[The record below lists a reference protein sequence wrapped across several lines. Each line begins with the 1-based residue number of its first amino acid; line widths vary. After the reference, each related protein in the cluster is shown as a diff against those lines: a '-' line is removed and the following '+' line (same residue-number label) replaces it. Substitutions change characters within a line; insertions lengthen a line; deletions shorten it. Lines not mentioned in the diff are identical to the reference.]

1 MIRKNQ
7 RKVNTFVLLL
17 VIIFS
22 VVLLVATVLVY
33 TNYLDEIRSQA
44 SVRADLLTADDIRL
58 LDAEIAEGIS
68 LAKQAANKLN
78 GISTKENVS
87 AVLREIRSDS
97 TFDRVAFCRFF
108 SEGTE
113 FGQFG
118 TVYPLERES
127 VKRMSG
133 TNVAR
138 CVGLVPDREWNTNTI
153 AFYAPVSSGYA
164 DGVVLFFPA
173 DVFSTF
179 VEDVNAANAELARL
193 AVFADGEGETLA
205 IFHKDDDVELS
216 VHNNI
221 YDYLTNQI
229 NEKSTI
235 DSLKNDLVYERSA
248 SYQATVYSED
258 CIVSIG
264 TAKSGG
270 GLSIVAL
277 YTVEKLCE
285 SSFSLINA
293 ILGILIMVFA
303 ILIFTGA
310 FVLITRK
317 VAEKKQLEAAL
328 MDPLLNCPTRVKF
341 EKDAPEILARNK
353 NSQFAVVVSEVRH
366 FQYIQEYFGQP
377 AAEESLK
384 FVALLFSKMMQ
395 VDELYAYEGDGTFL
409 LLLHYRERENVTKR
423 LQTVSGLAYNHK
435 GLLPERYHLELA
447 GGVYE
452 TTEGNYSSIAKM
464 IDNAYEARTS
474 ANVVEVGSYKFFTEK
489 IRASNLQNADIEIR
503 MESALD
509 NGEFVVVYQPKY
521 NIKQDKPDGCEVL
534 VRWFDPE
541 KREYRSP
548 ALFMPLFE
556 ANGFVVKLDHYVF
569 EVVLKYISE
578 AVELGS
584 TLYPVSVNVSRV
596 TAAQPDFLTFYT
608 EMKKKYNIRDH
619 FITLEFTESVAY
631 ENYDMLKIMID
642 ELHANGFYCS
652 IDDFGSGYSSY
663 NTLKELQMDEIKLD
677 AFFIKRGS
685 AFERDMA
692 ILQSIISLSK
702 KLGMKVTQEG
712 VETQDEMDVLRKLGC
727 DVVQGYHYSKPLFLS
742 DYVQFISDSSRASGR
757 YRNAIT

>member
-1 MIRKNQ
+1 MKNNQ

-22 VVLLVATVLVY
+22 VILLGATVLVY

-44 SVRADLLTADDIRL
+44 STKADLYTADDIRL

-68 LAKQAANKLN
+68 LAKQVANKLN
-78 GISTKENVS
+78 GISNRDDV
-87 AVLREIRSDS
+87 AVTLRSLRNDS
-97 TFDRVAFCRFF
+97 TFDSVAFCRFF
-108 SEGTE
+108 ADGREY
-113 FGQFG
+113 GQFG
-118 TVYPLERES
+118 TVYSMERENVS
-127 VKRMSG
+127 RMNG

-138 CVGLVPDREWNTNTI
+138 CCGLVPDREWNTNTI
-153 AFYAPVSSGYA
+153 AFYAPILSGYA
-164 DGVVLFFPA
+164 DGVVLFLPA
-173 DVFSTF
+173 DTFSSF
-179 VEDVNAANAELARL
+179 VQEANAADAALARV

-205 IFHKDDDVELS
+205 IFHKDDDVVLS

-270 GLSIVAL
+270 GLSIIAL
-277 YTVEKLCE
+277 YTVETLCK
-285 SSFSLINA
+285 SSFQLINA

-303 ILIFTGA
+303 ILIFTGT

-317 VAEKKQLEAAL
+317 VAEKKRLEASL
-328 MDPLLNCPTRVKF
+328 MDPVLNCPTRIKF
-341 EKDAPEILARNK
+341 ERDAAPVLEKNK
-353 NSQFAVVVSEVRH
+353 NSKFAVVVSEIKH

-377 AAEESLK
+377 VAEESLK
-384 FVALLFSKMMQ
+384 FISMVFSKMLQ
-395 VDELYAYEGDGTFL
+395 VDELYGYEGDGTFL
-409 LLLHYRERENVTKR
+409 LLLHYRERESVTKR

-435 GLLPERYHLELA
+435 GLLPERYHLELS

-452 TTEGNYSSIAKM
+452 TTEGNYSTIAKM
-464 IDNAYEARTS
+464 IDNAYEACTS
-474 ANVVEVGSYKFFTEK
+474 ANVVEVGDYKFFTET
-489 IRASNLQNADIEIR
+489 IRSSNLQNADIEIR
-503 MESALD
+503 QESALA

-548 ALFMPLFE
+548 GLFMPLFE

-569 EVVLKYISE
+569 ETVLKYISE

-584 TLYPVSVNVSRV
+584 VLYPVSVNVSRV
-596 TAAQPDFLTFYT
+596 TAAQPDFLSFYINL
-608 EMKKKYNIRDH
+608 KNKYGIRDH

-631 ENYDMLKIMID
+631 ENFDMLKLMTE

-677 AFFIKRGS
+677 SFFIKRGTS
-685 AFERDMA
+685 FDRDMA
-692 ILQSIISLSK
+692 ILQSVISLAK

-712 VETQDEMDVLRKLGC
+712 VETHDEMDLLRKLGC

-742 DYVQFISDSSRASGR
+742 DYVQFISDPNKSSGR
-757 YRNAIT
+757 NRGNF